1 MFLNFLKSNHWFSP
15 KTLQSFEGL
24 PPEAQDELMLLLI
37 RASLLPQHAPIR
49 YPSIVKTPNIC
60 GGAARLIRTRI
71 PIWVLERMRQ
81 LEVAEIDILRS
92 FPTLK
97 AIDLAEAWAYS
108 DDYWEEI
115 AEEIRKNDGDGTMG
129 NE

>member
-1 MFLNFLKSNHWFSP
+1 MFLNFLKSGQWFSP

-24 PPEAQDELMLLLI
+24 PPEVQDELAYLLF
-37 RASLLPQHAPIR
+37 RASFLPQHSPIR

-81 LEVAEIDILRS
+81 LEITEIDILRS

-97 AIDLAEAWAYS
+97 AVDLAEAWAYS
-108 DDYWEEI
+108 DDFHEEI
-115 AEEIRKNDGDGTMG
+115 AQEILKNELDDPEEG
-129 NE
+129 E